1 MGMGKLFGTPGSA
14 QSNGS
19 GRGGTTF
26 GSGGAQ
32 QTPSRPSAL
41 SRGSGSN
48 GLATGDDS
56 MEIDDSPSRG
66 GNGSAGGSRTPWTV
80 QQTLNSQ
87 IAAATRQDRQ
97 DATSSRVK
105 MMAGR
110 APSSFPTRYMFERGA
125 EKGEALDDHLETMS
139 SILVESYAIKEED
152 ISDPSLI
159 HQESVYVVGRI
170 APNLAPPSNASKK
183 DASSTSSGLPRLQ
196 PTPHGILIESSKLQ
210 GAGQRVPIWLTE
222 GCVVRRPPGMED
234 ADDSD
239 LGPVDV
245 LGMFPGMIVGL
256 KGRNGGG
263 SGFGVEEVLLLPALP
278 LSAAAPSE
286 MLLAQHAPGL
296 LNGAPMEVVVA
307 SGPYTSDDDLEF
319 TKWHALMD
327 NLEREPVDAVILVS
341 TSGAQIDSPRP
352 L

>member
-1 MGMGKLFGTPGSA
+1 
-14 QSNGS
+14 
-19 GRGGTTF
+19 
-26 GSGGAQ
+26 
-32 QTPSRPSAL
+32 
-41 SRGSGSN
+41 
-48 GLATGDDS
+48 
-56 MEIDDSPSRG
+56 
-66 GNGSAGGSRTPWTV
+66 
-80 QQTLNSQ
+80 
-87 IAAATRQDRQ
+87 
-97 DATSSRVK
+97 
-105 MMAGR
+105 
-110 APSSFPTRYMFERGA
+110 
-125 EKGEALDDHLETMS
+125 
-139 SILVESYAIKEED
+139 
-152 ISDPSLI
+152 
-159 HQESVYVVGRI
+159 
-170 APNLAPPSNASKK
+170 
-183 DASSTSSGLPRLQ
+183 
-196 PTPHGILIESSKLQ
+196 
-210 GAGQRVPIWLTE
+210 
-222 GCVVRRPPGMED
+222 MED